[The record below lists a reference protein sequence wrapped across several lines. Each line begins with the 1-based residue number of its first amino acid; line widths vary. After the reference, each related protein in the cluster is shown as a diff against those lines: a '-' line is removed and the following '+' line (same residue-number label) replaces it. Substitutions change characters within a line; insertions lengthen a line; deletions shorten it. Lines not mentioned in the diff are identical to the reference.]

1 MVSKYEIKY
10 LPIAEEDLSD
20 IIDYIL
26 TDNPDYAMELLRKF
40 NETIS
45 RLENF
50 PNLGVVPKDSFIAQ
64 MNYRILIVDAY
75 LVFYVFINDT
85 IEIQRIINGKRKY
98 DYLL

>member
-10 LPIAEEDLSD
+10 LPIAEEDLSNL
-20 IIDYIL
+20 IDYVL